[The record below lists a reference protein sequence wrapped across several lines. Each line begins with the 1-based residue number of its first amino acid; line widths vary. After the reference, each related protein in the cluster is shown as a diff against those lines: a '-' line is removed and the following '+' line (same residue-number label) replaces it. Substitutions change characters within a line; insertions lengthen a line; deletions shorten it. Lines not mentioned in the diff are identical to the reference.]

1 MLIIKKGCIFAVLKF
16 LATIISNPK
25 SFPMTTST
33 RASIYIL
40 WIALLT
46 LFANPVQAQSDTI
59 VRAYV
64 YTSNVKVGSTVDM
77 YVRVDNFK
85 SILGAQFSV
94 RWNPAILQYVSVGN
108 YNLSGLGVT
117 NFGEYGEAVQKGI
130 LRFSWYD
137 SNITGAT
144 LPNGAH
150 LFSMKCKVIGQLTD
164 TTEVI
169 ISGTPVDVEFVGVK
183 KILKYD
189 VSKKAVFTVANSTA
203 QSDLDKPSVFQVN
216 EVSPNPFQDQT
227 SIRFTVST
235 AEQVSIKIYDLLGH
249 EIKNITNF
257 YNIGTHLV
265 NIGQDVIPTSGTYIY
280 QISTADTQYSGSIVK
295 F

>member
-1 MLIIKKGCIFAVLKF
+1 
-16 LATIISNPK
+16 
-25 SFPMTTST
+25 MTTST

-40 WIALLT
+40 WVALLT
-46 LFANPVQAQSDTI
+46 LFANPLQAQSDTI

-64 YTSNVKVGSTVDM
+64 YTSNVKAGSTVDM
-77 YVRVDNFK
+77 YVRIDNFK
-85 SILGAQFSV
+85 SILGAQFTV
-94 RWNPAILQYVSVGN
+94 RWNPAVLKYVSVGN
-108 YNLSGLGVT
+108 FNISSLSSVK
-117 NFGEYGEAVQKGI
+117 NFGEATEAIPKGI

-137 SNITGAT
+137 DNIAGAT
-144 LPNGAH
+144 LPNGSH
-150 LFSMKCKVIGQLTD
+150 LFSIKCNVIGQLTD

-169 ISGTPVDVEFVGVK
+169 ISGMPVDIEFIGVK

-189 VSKKAVFTVANSTA
+189 VSKKCIFTVANSTA
-203 QSDLDKPSVFQVN
+203 QSDVEQSSVFQLN
-216 EVSPNPFQDQT
+216 AVSPNPFQDQT
-227 SIRFTVST
+227 SIRFTVNT

-265 NIGQDVIPTSGTYIY
+265 NIGQYVIPTSGTYIY
-280 QISTADTQYSGSIVK
+280 QVSTADTQYSGSIVK